1 MIEKKIEA
9 VKYANMAKSNYIS
22 ANKYGVSRWTIRY
35 WASQLEDLENASKK
49 KKDKITL
56 HKGAKLSEETI
67 NIDIKLLNFVK
78 TNRKLNIPLKTL
90 SLKFELLIYFQIY

>member
-22 ANKYGVSRWTIRY
+22 ANKYGVSKWTIRY

-49 KKDKITL
+49 KK
-56 HKGAKLSEETI
+56 
-67 NIDIKLLNFVK
+67 IK
-78 TNRKLNIPLKTL
+78 
-90 SLKFELLIYFQIY
+90 